1 MLDLHN
7 TDLTMMAAVEKGR
20 PERLENAIRRQRHLR
35 EIRPRGVRLSD
46 RLLAWIGSTL
56 IAIGT
61 RLQERSVLVL
71 THSPSAN
78 QPDC

>member
-7 TDLTMMAAVEKGR
+7 IDLTMMATVEKGR
-20 PERLENAIRRQRHLR
+20 ADRLENAIRRQRHLR
-35 EIRPRGVRLSD
+35 EIQPNRVGLLD
-46 RLLAWIGSTL
+46 RILAWIGSAL

-61 RLQERSVLVL
+61 RLQKRSVLVL

>member
-20 PERLENAIRRQRHLR
+20 PERLENAIRRQRYLR
-35 EIRPRGVRLSD
+35 EIQPKRVGLLD
-46 RLLAWIGSTL
+46 RILAWIGSAL

-61 RLQERSVLVL
+61 RLKKRSVLVL
-71 THSPSAN
+71 THSPSVN